1 MSDDVPHS
9 SRRRRVR
16 KSKPASATQGRDRWI
31 LSYADFITLLFAFFV
46 ALYSISLKT
55 QGNDRRLTETL
66 NGVFEAV
73 QKSVKPI
80 NIGQPIIGDPKDQDV
95 VNAKAIPAN
104 PPNME
109 EKVQNPV
116 SATITPKSTIYDL
129 LNNTINNDFKSLQK
143 SGQISISESPHW
155 INLELKSALLFGAGE
170 YQLTNEAVALL
181 IVISNILKSYP
192 APILV
197 DGNTDN
203 LPVTS
208 NRLISNW
215 HLSSLR
221 ASSVVDELVYRG
233 VNPKLIAPIGFA
245 SEHPKVRNTNSE
257 ARQQNRR
264 VVLRISKTQAGN
276 LYDYLFK

>member
-16 KSKPASATQGRDRWI
+16 KSKPVSATQGRDRWI

-109 EKVQNPV
+109 EKLQNPV
-116 SATITPKSTIYDL
+116 SATITPKPTIYDL